1 MLNNE
6 DLFIDTKKVEN
17 GNWEVFVKHIPTG
30 LNWSCSNS
38 KIQKENLDDCK
49 EYISDM
55 LIFYKFCKKRE
66 MHWYNDELTFLLD
79 NEDINEFVDLIGY
92 DCFCEGDI
100 KVTLVGYHIGFD
112 LIPFCEYVGIE
123 PELIL
128 ERED

>member
-1 MLNNE
+1 MLDVDKFVEIAKQNGM
-6 DLFIDTKKVEN
+6 KVEYNKDKGGFMDIDN
-17 GNWEVFVKHIPTG
+17 GIN
-30 LNWSCSNS
+30 
-38 KIQKENLDDCK
+38 
-49 EYISDM
+49 DM
-55 LIFYKFCKKRE
+55 LMFYKFCKKRE
-66 MHWYNDELTFLLD
+66 MHWHNDELTFLLD

-100 KVTLVGYHIGFD
+100 YVVLAGYHIGFD